1 MNVILKVIGALKP
14 FKELITIVVF
24 LIGSAY
30 AAMTHFATAQQLS
43 DARASLEA
51 LQKRQ
56 HSEALEALNE
66 LRCLTEL
73 NRSFSRAEADEFRL
87 STLLEKNLGK
97 TRTLANLTTSFA
109 SEELASLEV
118 SRDTIREKLNMVSL
132 TKSQTLLSL
141 TNGTCSTSG

>member
-51 LQKRQ
+51 LQKRIFF
-56 HSEALEALNE
+56 
-66 LRCLTEL
+66 CP
-73 NRSFSRAEADEFRL
+73 
-87 STLLEKNLGK
+87 
-97 TRTLANLTTSFA
+97 
-109 SEELASLEV
+109 SLFKPFI
-118 SRDTIREKLNMVSL
+118 SSIT
-132 TKSQTLLSL
+132 
-141 TNGTCSTSG
+141 